1 MKKIVNSLLLILTW
15 PFKFLK
21 RSKFDNFVGGLI
33 FGAVFSLVVNI
44 VTVQIQEEINKQ
56 RALEALENEIMINV
70 LQANNIIKTN
80 NEALQNN
87 KPLNFF
93 YYSPTYSVDFW
104 TQSSEPLRYTAQL
117 DQDVQGRIMVL
128 YSSVF
133 KNANGN
139 VNRTNNLIE
148 QELPKCFTNNFV
160 YKQNDNNCVNLE
172 ANVRASE
179 NLAAELV
186 SQFGNEVLS
195 YFHPTQ
201 DRLKSWPLRLLMG
214 TKSTRILSGQ

>member
-1 MKKIVNSLLLILTW
+1 MKKIINSLLLVLIW

-21 RSKFDNFVGGLI
+21 KSKFDNFVGGLI
-33 FGAVFSLVVNI
+33 FGAIFSLVVNI

-70 LQANNIIKTN
+70 LQANEIKKTN
-80 NEALQNN
+80 DEAS
-87 KPLNFF
+87 KKHTPINFF
-93 YYSPTYSVDFW
+93 YYSPTYSIDFW

-117 DQDVQGRIMVL
+117 EQDVQGRIMVL
-128 YSSVF
+128 YSSIF
-133 KNANGN
+133 KNANGY

-148 QELPKCFTNNFV
+148 QELPGCFTDDFE
-160 YKQNDNNCVNLE
+160 YKQNDSHCVKLE
-172 ANVRASE
+172 ATIRTSE
-179 NLAAELV
+179 NLAADIV
-186 SQFGNEVLS
+186 SQYGNEVLG

-201 DRLKSWPLRLLMG
+201 DRLKSWFLRLLMG

>member
-1 MKKIVNSLLLILTW
+1 MRKVISSLLLVVGW
-15 PFKFLK
+15 PFRFLK
-21 RSKFDNFVGGLI
+21 KSKFDNFVGGLI

-44 VTVQIQEEINKQ
+44 ITVQIQEEINKQ

-70 LQANNIIKTN
+70 LQANNITKTN
-80 NEALQNN
+80 DEASKNN
-87 KPLNFF
+87 TPINFF
-93 YYSPTYSVDFW
+93 YYSPTYSIDFW

-117 DQDVQGRIMVL
+117 DQDIQGRIMVL
-128 YSSVF
+128 YSSIF
-133 KNANGN
+133 KNANGY

-148 QELPKCFTNNFV
+148 QELPNCFTDNFV
-160 YKQNDNNCVNLE
+160 YKQSDNNCIKLE
-172 ANVRASE
+172 ATIRTSE
-179 NLAAELV
+179 NLAADLV
-186 SQFGNEVLS
+186 SQYGNEVLG